1 MNIGWHYFNHEN
13 YDLAYQY
20 FYDDLLLRIQINNR
34 YHTIASAYSL
44 SLAMR
49 HMGYV
54 EEALGHLES
63 ARDYLKE
70 CLLISQQ
77 YRKKGKESREYYY
90 YVSLKDYAHILY
102 VLEEYQEAY
111 VDYKEVEEYLKSG
124 KITYVHEYTLNF
136 ESIKEMQDCEEKCNG
151 IY

>member
-1 MNIGWHYFNHEN
+1 M
-13 YDLAYQY
+13 
-20 FYDDLLLRIQINNR
+20 
-34 YHTIASAYSL
+34 
-44 SLAMR
+44 
-49 HMGYV
+49 
-54 EEALGHLES
+54 
-63 ARDYLKE
+63 
-70 CLLISQQ
+70 LISQQ
-77 YRKKGKESREYYY
+77 YRKKDKESREYYY

-111 VDYKEVEEYLKSG
+111 EDFKEVEEYLKSG